1 MRADSSLKVLL
12 SSNCYHIASLNSC
25 CCLAAWV
32 SMQALQLVL
41 ASRNYLSFPVMGKH
55 FSFPTFFDEFAS
67 IVFFVLKSG
76 ANLCC
81 FKGAELRQRTKS
93 LWKISPGNN
102 VVFFSSKPSLCR
114 WLPWFSCLHLGDFQ
128 LHSSVALGHL
138 LLAHLSALSCLHI
151 RQCCMSTHCFTA
163 EALDV
168 CSSAGVLCAA
178 KAQKP
183 TFSYFSIS
191 LFFLP
196 K

>member
-1 MRADSSLKVLL
+1 MLLL
-12 SSNCYHIASLNSC
+12 SSFR
-25 CCLAAWV
+25 V

-55 FSFPTFFDEFAS
+55 FSFFTFFDEFAS

-168 CSSAGVLCAA
+168 CSSAGVLP
-178 KAQKP
+178 KP
-183 TFSYFSIS
+183 RNQRFLIFQSV
-191 LFFLP
+191 FFFFPSNAILHWEERNP
-196 K
+196 LEDPSANGH